1 MVCKKRGLKVFLALV
16 LAFSIFCAPAQMQ
29 LHVDAAS
36 SDQLSDLQQKQKD
49 LQPVSYTH
57 LDVYKRQHSYNC
69 LGGAV
74 CECVREGKGN
84 RRFQA
89 QVGFSPVPFCMK

>member
-49 LQPVSYTH
+49 LQQQKQE
-57 LDVYKRQHSYNC
+57 LAKQ
-69 LGGAV
+69 
-74 CECVREGKGN
+74 
-84 RRFQA
+84 QA
-89 QVGFSPVPFCMK
+89 QTNQKLASLKADKEKQLEYKIGRAHV

>member
-49 LQPVSYTH
+49 LQQQKQE
-57 LDVYKRQHSYNC
+57 LAKQ
-69 LGGAV
+69 
-74 CECVREGKGN
+74 
-84 RRFQA
+84 QA
-89 QVGFSPVPFCMK
+89 QTNQKYRRTLISTMSS